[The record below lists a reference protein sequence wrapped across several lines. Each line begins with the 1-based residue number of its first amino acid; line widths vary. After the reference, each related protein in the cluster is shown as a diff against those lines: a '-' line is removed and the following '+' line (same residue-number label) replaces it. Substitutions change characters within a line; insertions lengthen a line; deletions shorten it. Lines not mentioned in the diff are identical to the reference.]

1 MPFGQD
7 DGIRPTPRT
16 TVRRADQ
23 RASYDRTTIYRI
35 LDEALICHIGFIDDG
50 QPYVI
55 PMNHVRVGDR
65 LCVHGSPASRILK
78 RLSAGA
84 DASITVT
91 LLDGLVL
98 ARSAMHHSLNYRSVV
113 ILARG
118 EPVQDRQEKERV
130 LQALVEHVVPGRW
143 EDVRKPT
150 ERELAATAIVSFP
163 LDEASAKLRSGP
175 PVDDEDDYSRA
186 VWAGVIPVGLT
197 HSAPVPDPRLPTSI
211 DVPTYAAAY
220 NRPTWR
226 D

>member
-1 MPFGQD
+1 MPSEHKD
-7 DGIRPTPRT
+7 VITPTPRA
-16 TVRRADQ
+16 TVRRAEQ

-35 LDEALICHIGFIDDG
+35 LDEALVCHIGFIDDG

-65 LCVHGSPASRILK
+65 LCVHGSPASRILQ

-84 DASITVT
+84 DACITVT

-98 ARSAMHHSLNYRSVV
+98 ARSAMHHSVNYRSAV

-118 EPVQDRQEKERV
+118 EPMQDRQEKERV

-150 ERELAATAIVSFP
+150 EQEVAATAIVSFP
-163 LDEASAKLRSGP
+163 LDEASAKVRSGP
-175 PVDDEDDYSRA
+175 PADDENDYSLP
-186 VWAGVIPVGLT
+186 VWAGVIPVALT
-197 HSAPVPDPRLPTSI
+197 HSAPVPDPRLPASV
-211 DVPTYAAAY
+211 DVPPYIAAY
-220 NRPTWR
+220 SRPK
-226 D
+226 